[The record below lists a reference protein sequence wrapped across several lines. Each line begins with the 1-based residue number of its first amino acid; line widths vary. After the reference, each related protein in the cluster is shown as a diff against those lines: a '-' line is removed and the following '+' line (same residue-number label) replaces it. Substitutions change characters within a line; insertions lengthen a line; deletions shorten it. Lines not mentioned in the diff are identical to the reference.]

1 MPKGNKFFSKLKA
14 LGNRVWDFLYP
25 DFYECIFC
33 GEEINENKEFACCNK
48 CLDEYFKGRKICLK
62 CGDVITSKSN
72 YCLACKKEI
81 CEHYEFARAPFVYEN
96 KATTIVHNLKYN
108 NGKWLA
114 KYMAEFMKLEFE
126 EMAVKVDC
134 IIPIPLH
141 KKRFKERGYNQSE
154 LLAKALSKKINLPLV
169 LNNLIKVKETTT
181 QTKLT
186 KLERKEN
193 LNGCFEIKNR
203 DEIVGKNI
211 LLLDDVFTTGATTE
225 EASRVLK
232 SAGANK
238 IYILTFAHTPRP
250 IKFEK

>member
-1 MPKGNKFFSKLKA
+1 MPKNNTFFNKIKA

-33 GEEINENKEFACCNK
+33 GAEINENREHSCCDK
-48 CLDEYFKGRKICLK
+48 CLDEYFKGRKVCAK
-62 CGDVITSKSN
+62 CGDVITSKAN

-81 CEHYEFARAPFVYEN
+81 CEFYEFARAPFVYTGN
-96 KATTIVHNLKYN
+96 AKNIVFNLKYN
-108 NGKWLA
+108 NSKWLA
-114 KYMAEFMKLEFE
+114 KYMAEFMKNEFE
-126 EMAVKVDC
+126 EMAVEVDC

-141 KKRFKERGYNQSE
+141 KKRLKERGYNQSE
-154 LLAKALSKKINLPLV
+154 LLATELSKKVNIPTIF
-169 LNNLIKVKETTT
+169 NNLVKIKETTN

-186 KLERKEN
+186 KAERQEN
-193 LNGCFEIKNR
+193 LKGCFELTNKS
-203 DEIVGKNI
+203 EIAGKNI

-225 EASRVLK
+225 EASRVLQK
-232 SAGANK
+232 AGANK